1 MGRKKALTKQ
11 DVLDVTGEV
20 LQAEGLHGVHF
31 KKIADLLEVGRS
43 TLYEYFKNKDELL
56 LAYMKNMMKEMNDKV
71 DRIPSDDPPN
81 HKLFQLLQIIL
92 EHAQI
97 YQIDKMIQDL
107 QSSDK
112 NAAIYYK
119 NELDVDLMKT
129 YDLMMNWI
137 SDAKETGIWNENT
150 DSGLIGDL
158 IFHSILFPNRKR
170 LGVDELASQLFG
182 MIEHGI
188 AHKPGQ

>member
-1 MGRKKALTKQ
+1 MGRKKALTRQ
-11 DVLDVTGEV
+11 DVLEVTGEV

-56 LAYMKNMMKEMNDKV
+56 LAYMKSMMEEMNEKV
-71 DRIPSDDPPN
+71 DRIPSTDPPN

-119 NELDVDLMKT
+119 NELDADLMKT

-137 SDAKETGIWNENT
+137 SDAQEAGIWNKEA

-170 LGVDELASQLFG
+170 LGVDGLASQLFG
-182 MIEHGI
+182 MIEHGV